1 MFQGN
6 CLVINTGVSPAGI
19 TEIKLRPETATAT
32 FKADQWF
39 TSPAKISREIL
50 AIALSAM
57 TTNKNVYCQLDNEST
72 AYSEVSRFII
82 RND

>member
-1 MFQGN
+1 MFDGN
-6 CLVINTGVSPAGI
+6 CLVINTGVSPVGI
-19 TEIKLRPETATAT
+19 TEIKLRPETATPT
-32 FKADQWF
+32 FKEDRWF

-57 TTNKNVYCQLDNEST
+57 TTNKIVFCHLDNEST

>member
-32 FKADQWF
+32 FKVVQWF

-57 TTNKNVYCQLDNEST
+57 TTKQKRLLAAGQRIHRRLRSIE
-72 AYSEVSRFII
+72 IHHP
-82 RND
+82 